1 MCIHYSAI
9 FAIYVL
15 CMYCTYV
22 LTRTEM
28 GETKS
33 KNIKTIK
40 YYISV
45 FNFKVLYKTLPLSKK
60 LISVWS
66 QKSGVRMPLFTF
78 CTFYP
83 SNNSFCIC
91 ELKIKTKIYI
101 IFYSLLQVLN
111 NLLSV
116 GYFVFWSIASTFDL
130 ALKLDLLFQ
139 GSQYLLYRIVQKN
152 STNSS
157 GVKN

>member
-1 MCIHYSAI
+1 MKIIHKHKIILKLNFHYFVSDYENIKCAFI
-9 FAIYVL
+9 TQRYLLFMSYV
-15 CMYCTYV
+15 CTYV

-101 IFYSLLQVLN
+101 IFYSLL
-111 NLLSV
+111 
-116 GYFVFWSIASTFDL
+116 
-130 ALKLDLLFQ
+130 
-139 GSQYLLYRIVQKN
+139 
-152 STNSS
+152 
-157 GVKN
+157 

>member
-9 FAIYVL
+9 FAIYIL
-15 CMYCTYV
+15 CTYV
-22 LTRTEM
+22 LTRTEI

-33 KNIKTIK
+33 KNIKTNK

-83 SNNSFCIC
+83 SNN
-91 ELKIKTKIYI
+91 
-101 IFYSLLQVLN
+101 
-111 NLLSV
+111 
-116 GYFVFWSIASTFDL
+116 
-130 ALKLDLLFQ
+130 
-139 GSQYLLYRIVQKN
+139 
-152 STNSS
+152 
-157 GVKN
+157 

>member
-1 MCIHYSAI
+1 MIHGATLGSGRTLDTARCGTTTGAQSRYLQTITILISMDGKNMNI
-9 FAIYVL
+9 THKHKIILKLNVHYFVSDYEKISNVHSLLSDICYL
-15 CMYCTYV
+15 CPMYI
-22 LTRTEM
+22 LTRTEI

-33 KNIKTIK
+33 KNIKTNK

-83 SNNSFCIC
+83 SNN
-91 ELKIKTKIYI
+91 
-101 IFYSLLQVLN
+101 
-111 NLLSV
+111 
-116 GYFVFWSIASTFDL
+116 
-130 ALKLDLLFQ
+130 
-139 GSQYLLYRIVQKN
+139 
-152 STNSS
+152 
-157 GVKN
+157 

>member
-1 MCIHYSAI
+1 MARHLAAGGHWTRPDVAQQSRYLQTITILISMDGKNMKIIHKHKTIIKLNVHFFYPIMKISNVHSLLSDICYLCI
-9 FAIYVL
+9 
-15 CMYCTYV
+15 MYV
-22 LTRTEM
+22 LTRTEI

-33 KNIKTIK
+33 KNIKTNK

-83 SNNSFCIC
+83 SNN
-91 ELKIKTKIYI
+91 
-101 IFYSLLQVLN
+101 
-111 NLLSV
+111 
-116 GYFVFWSIASTFDL
+116 
-130 ALKLDLLFQ
+130 
-139 GSQYLLYRIVQKN
+139 
-152 STNSS
+152 
-157 GVKN
+157 